1 MDVYV
6 VREYFDRGDMDHA
19 YYTDRLEAKK
29 HVKALRKY
37 ATITGDNE
45 RKNIVT
51 VKLNIRDRFIPEEVP
66 GSGFNP
72 KYIKVSCDPISLY
85 SKFSGFVSEFEAIN
99 SKVSDIMLYIHTRC
113 SVVTRSWN
121 ITPEIVFYIPYVL
134 RPYYQN
140 VRRAQKVG
148 DRMIQRVNRVIDFRD
163 YYGMNPWELH
173 KAGWNLCDE
182 TLHRWETIMT
192 NVDSYYK
199 TDPNKPEVITLDYM
213 YKCCPGPFNGTPIS
227 IYDWDDTAY
236 KTLEQVESEYEN
248 SIS

>member
-29 HVKALRKY
+29 HVKALRRY
-37 ATITGDNE
+37 STLTGDNE

-51 VKLNIRDRFIPEEVP
+51 VKLDIRDKFIPEEVP

-72 KYIKVSCDPISLY
+72 KYIKVGCDPIN
-85 SKFSGFVSEFEAIN
+85 KRAWFAGFISEQEAADARI
-99 SKVSDIMLYIHTRC
+99 SDVMLYIYSRC
-113 SVVTRSWN
+113 STITRSWT
-121 ITPEIVFYIPYVL
+121 ITPQVVFYIPYVL
-134 RPYYQN
+134 RPYEQN
-140 VRRAQKVG
+140 VRRAEKVG
-148 DRMIQRVNRVIDFRD
+148 ERMIQRVNQVIDFRD

-192 NVDSYYK
+192 NVEAYYK

-236 KTLEQVESEYEN
+236 KTLEQVESEYGH